1 MNGRPLLFQKISI
14 ENAFCNFWI
23 DFGSLSIKGIHMCNA
38 TKYFEMWDNQF
49 FAYELFFLHHV
60 MNYYNLV
67 FCSWCTQ

>member
-1 MNGRPLLFQKISI
+1 
-14 ENAFCNFWI
+14 
-23 DFGSLSIKGIHMCNA
+23 MCNA